1 MIPDSRCTDRRANGP
16 PDRQRKAPEIEFSGA
31 LFIFAAMNT
40 LKPLALALCLAAC
53 SESTPTEPLPIAP
66 APTVEVTGRASYPF
80 FVGYTGTADS
90 GDYAAVTY
98 NSDGTV
104 RAAYDFGAQVVDFQR
119 QPSGTLTAY
128 ARESGEL
135 GRFVEF
141 LDDGTVL
148 REHRPVRSPETGVH
162 ELRLYADGSRLLYGA
177 QREAVDMRP
186 HGGWDGTEVRHCVV
200 EYERPSLPLFTWSTA
215 DGMEY
220 TDSYDGLAWSQ
231 INPYHV
237 NAIDRDTDG
246 DLLVS
251 MRNASQVVKIDVA
264 TGNVLWRLGGKRNEF
279 AFVGDPLGG
288 FSRQHGIRRLPNGN
302 IILFDNGNDHT
313 PPVSRA
319 VEYQLDEKAKTARM
333 VWEYRDTTHGFAMGF
348 AERLPN
354 GNTLICF
361 GTARVIKEV
370 TPGGSVV
377 FALRVLSEEMP
388 YRAMRDGPK

>member
-1 MIPDSRCTDRRANGP
+1 
-16 PDRQRKAPEIEFSGA
+16 
-31 LFIFAAMNT
+31 MNT

-53 SESTPTEPLPIAP
+53 GELPPTEPLPIAP
-66 APTVEVTGRASYPF
+66 VPTVEVTGRASYPF
-80 FVGYTGTADS
+80 LVGYTGTADS

-98 NSDGTV
+98 NPDGTV

-119 QPSGTLTAY
+119 QPSGTLAAY

-141 LDDGTVL
+141 LDNGTIL
-148 REHRPVRSPETGVH
+148 QEHRPMQSAETGVH
-162 ELRLYADGSRLLYGA
+162 ELRLYADGSRLLYGVR
-177 QREAVDMRP
+177 REVVDMRL

-200 EYERPSLPLFTWSTA
+200 EYHRPGLSLFTWSTA

-246 DLLVS
+246 NLLVS

-264 TGNVLWRLGGKRNEF
+264 TGNVLWRLGGKRNQF
-279 AFVGDPLGG
+279 AFVGDPLCG
-288 FSRQHGIRRLPNGN
+288 FSRQHGIRRLSNGN

-319 VEYQLDEKAKTARM
+319 VEYRLDEEAKTAHM
-333 VWEYRDTTHGFAMGF
+333 VWEYRDTTYGFAMGF

-377 FALRVLSEEMP
+377 FTLRVLSDEMP
-388 YRAMRDGPK
+388 YRATRGGDL